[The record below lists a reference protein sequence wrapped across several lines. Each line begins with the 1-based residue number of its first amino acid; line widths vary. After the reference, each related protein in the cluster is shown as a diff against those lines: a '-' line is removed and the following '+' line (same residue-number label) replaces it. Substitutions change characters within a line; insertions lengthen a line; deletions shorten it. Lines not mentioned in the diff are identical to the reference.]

1 MVAGLVILWAV
12 RLCERRSPSPL
23 LGEWLWCKEPPGCR
37 GLLPVYTTK
46 FVSIT
51 SDGPPLSS
59 GIGFALKCSS
69 ISKMLWNQRCWTRH
83 WPSTLSASLRCCKN
97 PSITLLVRYLNK
109 IFVKP
114 EKLILKVEETST
126 KQREHTW
133 KEKSLYLIL
142 ITCKQAH
149 LFIISNELS
158 LKMLHQNLMT
168 TANSLW

>member
-1 MVAGLVILWAV
+1 MMQRASWLP
-12 RLCERRSPSPL
+12 RSAA
-23 LGEWLWCKEPPGCR
+23 
-37 GLLPVYTTK
+37 
-46 FVSIT
+46 SIHNKICQHYIRWPT
-51 SDGPPLSS
+51 AFKWDWICPKMFKHLKD
-59 GIGFALKCSS
+59 ALKPEV
-69 ISKMLWNQRCWTRH
+69 LN
-83 WPSTLSASLRCCKN
+83 STLTLNIKCKSEMLQKYKYYIISQILKQN
-97 PSITLLVRYLNK
+97 
-109 IFVKP
+109 FVKP

-168 TANSLW
+168 TANSL